1 MAQQWLMLIMNL
13 IVAVL
18 SIVLVALATRLRS
31 NAGSVG
37 AGLVTLTSLASTL
50 STIVVAYTGLETS
63 LGAIS
68 RLTTFIDQTEQE
80 IRVDE
85 RKAPDKA
92 WPDRGC
98 IEFHNVVAEYTI
110 GTPVLRDFDLRISAK
125 EKIAI
130 CGRTGR

>member
-1 MAQQWLMLIMNL
+1 MLIMNL

-18 SIVLVALATRLRS
+18 SIVLVALATCLRS

-37 AGLVTLTSLASTL
+37 AGLVTLTTLASTL

-80 IRVDE
+80 VRTD
-85 RKAPDKA
+85 KSNAPDKS

-98 IEFHNVVAEYTI
+98 VEFHNVNAGYTH
-110 GTPVLRDFDLRISAK
+110 GRLVLNGFNLQIAAK